1 MKIPSEHQTGVARTP
16 TACLHWG
23 GILAATATGLTAA
36 QVWVTPF
43 LLLTPL
49 TLVLLTVVAVRTPRK
64 RRAVLWIL
72 AALAA
77 GLATAWTTWL
87 VQVVVDP
94 HYGG

>member
-1 MKIPSEHQTGVARTP
+1 MNIPPERLTGVARTLV
-16 TACLHWG
+16 TCLHWG
-23 GILAATATGLTAA
+23 GILAATATGLAAA

-64 RRAVLWIL
+64 GRAVLWIL

-94 HYGG
+94 YYGS

>member
-1 MKIPSEHQTGVARTP
+1 MKIPPEHLTGMARTP
-16 TACLHWG
+16 TPYLHWG
-23 GILAATATGLTAA
+23 SILAATATGLAAA

-49 TLVLLTVVAVRTPRK
+49 TLGLLTVVAVRAPRK
-64 RRAVLWIL
+64 GRGVLWIL

-77 GLATAWTTWL
+77 GLATAWATWL
-87 VQVVVDP
+87 VQAVVDP